1 MDGER
6 FDRLT
11 RLLASAGSRRRAIG
25 AALGL
30 AAVGFGLHQTSTI
43 ASRARCRRKDWSERR
58 VKRFIKDAADRYN
71 QPERAMLRVAQ
82 CESNYDPCA
91 VNRAG
96 PYYGLFQFLES
107 TWDDTPYRRDD
118 IFDPKSNALAAA
130 WMWKEGRR
138 DEWACQ

>member
-1 MDGER
+1 MEGER

-11 RLLASAGSRRRAIG
+11 RALVGVGSRRRAIG
-25 AALGL
+25 GAIGL
-30 AAVGFGLHQTSTI
+30 AAVGFGLRQSSTM

-58 VKRFIKDAADRYN
+58 VKRFIKDAANRHN
-71 QPERAMLRVAQ
+71 QSERAMLRVAQ

-107 TWDDTPYRRDD
+107 TWKTTPYDRDD
-118 IFDPKSNALAAA
+118 IFDPKTNALATA

-138 DEWACQ
+138 NEWACQ